1 MKNSVGYLFLF
12 VAGLLN
18 AAGALDAKEPAP
30 LLHAHLQGFQEVP
43 VVSTVATGEFRGVIN
58 PGDTSINY
66 EFSYTGLQGNVT
78 QAHIHIGQRNVSGGI
93 VIWLCQTAANP
104 LRLGFLPFRS
114 ARLARVSLAEPS
126 RLRMSL
132 PRRDLRTVANRSL
145 PVISPRF
152 LPRFEPARPMQ
163 TYIQIFHQAAK
174 SADRSKSCA
183 MVEIS

>member
-1 MKNSVGYLFLF
+1 MKNSFGYLFLI

-104 LRLGFLPFRS
+104 APAGIPS
-114 ARLARVSLAEPS
+114 VSQCTAGSGEFS
-126 RLRMSL
+126 G
-132 PRRDLRTVANRSL
+132 TITAANVVATPGPPNGG
-145 PVISPRF
+145 
-152 LPRFEPARPMQ
+152 Q
-163 TYIQIFHQAAK
+163 QIFAGDFPKVLAAIRAGK
-174 SADRSKSCA
+174 AYANVHSNLSPGG
-183 MVEIS
+183 EIRGQIKVVRDGKD